1 VDETRWVAAS
11 SAGKVLTRRADR
23 RPLQALVT
31 LHNQGFLDTR
41 VLIIQRHGKA
51 ITRDAW
57 VGGEATR
64 PLTPIGFAQAAAL
77 VPVLAAYGVTRIVT
91 SAWER
96 CDATIRPY
104 AQAADLTPKLSKWL
118 TELEHKKTPA
128 KVSGIL
134 ADVLSAPASSV
145 VATHRP
151 VLPTV
156 IDVLRAH
163 IERLPADGL
172 PATDPYL
179 QPGESLVAHV
189 AQVGGRP
196 RIAAIERVTPVVF

>member
-1 VDETRWVAAS
+1 
-11 SAGKVLTRRADR
+11 
-23 RPLQALVT
+23 
-31 LHNQGFLDTR
+31 LDTR
-41 VLIIQRHGKA
+41 AVVIQRHGKA
-51 ITRDAW
+51 VARDAW
-57 VGGEATR
+57 IGGEATR
-64 PLTPIGFAQAAAL
+64 PLTPIGCAQAAAL
-77 VPVLAAYGVTRIVT
+77 VPVLAAYGVSRIVS

-96 CDATIRPY
+96 CEATIRPY
-104 AQAADLTPKLSKWL
+104 AQAAGLTPKLSKWL

-128 KVSGIL
+128 KVTAIM
-134 ADVLSAPASSV
+134 ADVLSASASCV

-172 PATDPYL
+172 PAADPYL
-179 QPGESLVAHV
+179 QPGESLIAHV